1 MKSTNK
7 PIGHLLLTSF
17 FTVAMLGR
25 AVIGSA
31 EDAAVGYAQFKE
43 PPAEYRGIGWMR
55 FNLSNLSEEGVTA
68 SVQTYVKRDAWGS
81 FMIEPS
87 GGSTA
92 GLSEAYLRASKR
104 AASTRGVQYLS
115 DDFFKYYRL
124 AIEEGLKNK
133 FPLSTLYDE
142 WMYPSG
148 MVGGLFYTK
157 YPQLAAKSLEMAEEN
172 VTGPAKTEMAAPAGA
187 YVGAVMMNLDTHKR
201 IDISGSKTDKDA
213 LSVEV
218 PEGNWKVMVFY
229 LNNAFRPQ
237 SRKGGVVDYLDREA
251 VAKYIAMN
259 FDPYYEHL
267 KEFFGP
273 VIKRT
278 MYDEPSMHMVDGRM
292 WTPNFNREF
301 EKRFGYSPMQYYPAL
316 WYDIG
321 PETAAARNALF
332 GFRVDL
338 YADNY
343 IGQLAE
349 WCEEHNIKLGGHQ
362 DQEEARNPV
371 AIHGDLMKVF
381 KHQQVPGHDDIY
393 YPGRSNVS
401 YKIVTSA
408 AYNYDRPECFAETY
422 AAYRA
427 MSRTIWLRT
436 AMDQFAMGINMQLGS
451 RPRDRIGR
459 QLGNRPQD
467 SGSRPGEIGSQPQ
480 DTGSRPG
487 ESGSR
492 PGDGGRQP
500 QEIGSRSGDVGNQPR
515 DIGPELDRFV
525 GRMSYLLRGG
535 RHVADVAVVY
545 PIAALQAAYAFANP
559 PATVKAGSSPGFY
572 YSLEGG
578 IVPPETDYMD
588 LGEMLYRGLRVDY
601 TYLHPDVLVGRCE
614 VEKNKLVLNNKVN
627 REEFRALILPGGE
640 VLSADAAKRV
650 LDFYRGGGT
659 VIATHKL
666 PSKSAEFGRDKEVR
680 DMVYEVFGIS
690 SDNPMTARVD
700 IVVDDFKDYFVKT
713 DSSGGH
719 GYFLPQP
726 DISLLNAV
734 LKEAIAVRDVDI
746 KEPPMWPVKM
756 GTAYDGAL
764 TYLHKVKDGRDIY
777 FFANSTD
784 KPVETKVALR
794 GDKELAI
801 WNPHTGEREDAEIIK
816 SESGGQAVTT
826 VNLVLPPVTSTFFV
840 EE

>member
-1 MKSTNK
+1 MQAMKKRGDNSAFTM
-7 PIGHLLLTSF
+7 F
-17 FTVAMLGR
+17 FVVALLGR
-25 AVIGSA
+25 AVIVSA
-31 EDAAVGYAQFKE
+31 DEAAVDYAQFKE

-55 FNLSNLSEEGVTA
+55 FNLSSMSEESVTA
-68 SVQTYVKRDAWGS
+68 NVQRYVDRGSWGS
-81 FMIEPS
+81 FMIESS

-92 GLSEAYLRASKR
+92 GLSEEYLRGSKR
-104 AASTRGVQYLS
+104 EPSSRGIQYLS
-115 DDFFKYYRL
+115 EEYFKYYRL

-148 MVGGLFYTK
+148 IVGGLFYTR
-157 YPQLAAKSLEMAEEN
+157 YPEYVGKSLEMAEKN
-172 VTGPAKTEMAAPAGA
+172 VTGPAKTEMGVPAGA

-201 IDISGSKTDKDA
+201 IDVSGSKTDITS

-218 PEGNWKVMVFY
+218 PDGNWKIMVFY
-229 LNNAFRPQ
+229 LNSAFRPQ
-237 SRKGGVVDYLDREA
+237 SRKGGAVDYLDREA
-251 VAKYIAMN
+251 VAKYIALS

-301 EKRFGYSPMQYYPAL
+301 EKRFGYSPVQYYPAL

-332 GFRVDL
+332 GFRADL

-343 IGQLAE
+343 IGQLAQ
-349 WCEEHNIKLGGHQ
+349 WCEDRNIKLGGHQ

-381 KHQQVPGHDDIY
+381 RHQQVPGHDDIY

-427 MSRTIWLRT
+427 MNRTIWLRT

-451 RPRDRIGR
+451 RPRD
-459 QLGNRPQD
+459 
-467 SGSRPGEIGSQPQ
+467 
-480 DTGSRPG
+480 
-487 ESGSR
+487 
-492 PGDGGRQP
+492 
-500 QEIGSRSGDVGNQPR
+500 
-515 DIGPELDRFV
+515 IGPEMDRFV

-545 PIAALQAAYAFANP
+545 PIAALQAAYAFAS
-559 PATVKAGSSPGFY
+559 PAAAKSGGSPGFY
-572 YSLEGG
+572 YALEGG
-578 IVPPETDYMD
+578 IVPPEVDYMD
-588 LGEMLYRGLRVDY
+588 LGEMLYRALRVDY
-601 TYLHPDVLVGRCE
+601 TYLHPDVLAGRCD
-614 VEKNKLVLNNKVN
+614 VEKSKLVLNNKTN
-627 REEFRALILPGGE
+627 REEFRVLILPGGE
-640 VLSADAAKRV
+640 VLSAAAAKKL

-700 IVVDDFKDYFVKT
+700 IVVDDFKEYFIKPNNA
-713 DSSGGH
+713 GGH

-726 DISLLNAV
+726 DINLLNAV

-746 KEPPMWPVKM
+746 QEPPMWPVKM
-756 GTAYDGAL
+756 GRAYDGAL

-777 FFANSTD
+777 FFANSAD
-784 KPVETKVALR
+784 KPVDTKVILR

-801 WNPHTGEREDAEIIK
+801 WNPHTGEREDAEAIR

-826 VNLVLPPVTSTFFV
+826 VNLVLPPVTSTFFIAD
-840 EE
+840 